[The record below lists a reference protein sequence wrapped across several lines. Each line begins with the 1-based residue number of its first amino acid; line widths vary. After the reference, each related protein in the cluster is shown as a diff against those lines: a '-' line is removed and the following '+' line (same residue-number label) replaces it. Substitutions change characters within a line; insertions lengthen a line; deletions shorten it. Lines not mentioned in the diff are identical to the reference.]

1 MSLHGFISV
10 FSAYTMMLRDFVTV
24 SQLDYVPLTSVRFD
38 ACQRVQCALL
48 NITDDDTVE
57 RTETFSV
64 ALLRSPDLDSRIH
77 LSTANASVFI
87 IDNDG
92 ELCMCK

>member
-1 MSLHGFISV
+1 MSL
-10 FSAYTMMLRDFVTV
+10 
-24 SQLDYVPLTSVRFD
+24 LDYVPLTSVRFD

-48 NITDDDTVE
+48 NITDDYTVE
-57 RTETFSV
+57 QTETFSV
-64 ALLRSPDLDSRIH
+64 ALLRSPDLDSRIY

-92 ELCMCK
+92 ELCACAD